1 MLKWYQIF
9 DDHWGGWVQDAD
21 WRLHK
26 VPKILLS
33 HIWAF
38 WHFHHVHNKIPYNT
52 KTLSLGTLELPPACI
67 VEGNFMHV
75 SKLFLASCGCNQDQF
90 TEDFSTLTVN
100 KQIAPTLLHTDF
112 MALRKSSLVE
122 TFQVTETT
130 VKKQT
135 LPKSVGMVH
144 YITNN
149 RNLFV
154 DFIIHLGSQILTT
167 PFMNLFFIKMSAGL
181 CARSFILTICKWYCT
196 NRDSSCK
203 NNHDKI

>member
-1 MLKWYQIF
+1 MITEEGEFKMPT
-9 DDHWGGWVQDAD
+9 DDCIKCQNF
-21 WRLHK
+21 
-26 VPKILLS
+26 LLS
-33 HIWAF
+33 HIWAY
-38 WHFHHVHNKIPYNT
+38 WHFDYVHNKIPYNA
-52 KTLSLGTLELPPACI
+52 KTLKTRYPGVAPPPDRI

-75 SKLFLASCGCNQDQF
+75 SKSFLASCGCNQDQF
-90 TEDFSTLTVN
+90 SEDFSTLTVN

-112 MALRKSSLVE
+112 MALTKSSLVE

-144 YITNN
+144 YITND

-154 DFIIHLGSQILTT
+154 DFIIHLGSQILAT
-167 PFMNLFFIKMSAGL
+167 PFMNLFFIKMSAVL